1 MWGVS
6 FFFLDGSSVSV
17 PFMLL
22 IHAGACSCKISI
34 SERGDFYI
42 LFLFFFFLI
51 RRSNFKKLSRSF
63 ASFPLQQLFRR
74 LSESQGTPHL

>member
-6 FFFLDGSSVSV
+6 FFFLDGSNVSV

-22 IHAGACSCKISI
+22 IHARACSCKISI

-42 LFLFFFFLI
+42 LFLFFFFF
-51 RRSNFKKLSRSF
+51 SNKEKQF
-63 ASFPLQQLFRR
+63 
-74 LSESQGTPHL
+74 